1 MINSF
6 KQYLVEESRS
16 VYFTFGRMNPPT
28 IGHGKVL
35 EMLSKKAGKS
45 PVRVFLSQS
54 QDSKSNPL
62 GYQEKVKFARKMF
75 PRHARS
81 IMLNRKVSNVFDVAN
96 ALYKEGFKSIVMVVG
111 SDRVREFDIL
121 LKKYNG
127 QKAKHG
133 FYNFEKINV
142 VSAGARDPDA
152 EGAEGMSAT
161 KMRAAASSDNFTQFS
176 QGLPRNVSN
185 ADSKKLYN
193 SVRMGLGLKEQ
204 REFTKHI
211 SLDTVSET
219 REEYIKGN
227 LYKEGDSVRIK
238 ETREIGKV
246 SVLGSNY
253 IIVEVNGKTYRKW
266 LDDVESYDGRFNFKN
281 FASEAKVTH
290 NQDRQKAKNEKEK
303 EQMKVRMAV
312 RHDKNMDR
320 ARMNDVRVQNRQ
332 T

>member
-1 MINSF
+1 MKTF
-6 KQYLVEESRS
+6 KQFFEQKESKS
-16 VYFTFGRMNPPT
+16 LTTAFGRFNPPT

-35 EMLSKKAGKS
+35 EMLSKKAGKN
-45 PVRVFLSQS
+45 PVRVFLTQS
-54 QDSKSNPL
+54 EDKDKNPL
-62 GYQEKVKFARKMF
+62 NYVEKVKYARKIF

-81 IMLNRKVSNVFDVAN
+81 IMLNKKVKNLFDVAN

-127 QKAKHG
+127 KKAKHG
-133 FYNFEKINV
+133 LYNFENINV
-142 VSAGARDPDA
+142 ISAGARDPDA
-152 EGAEGMSAT
+152 DGAEGMSAT

-185 ADSKKLYN
+185 ANAKKLYN
-193 SVRMGLGLKEQ
+193 SVRIGMGLKEQ
-204 REFTKHI
+204 KEFTKHI
-211 SLDTVSET
+211 SLESVSDT
-219 REEYIKGN
+219 REQYVKGK
-227 LYKEGDSVRIK
+227 LYREGDSVRIK
-238 ETREIGKV
+238 ETKEIGKV

-253 IIVEVNGKTYRKW
+253 VMVEVNGKKYRKW
-266 LDDVESYDGRFNFKN
+266 LDDIEKYDGRFNFKN
-281 FASEAKVTH
+281 FASEARVTH

-303 EQMKVRMAV
+303 EQMKIRLAV

-320 ARMNDVRVQNRQ
+320 ARMNDVRIQNKE